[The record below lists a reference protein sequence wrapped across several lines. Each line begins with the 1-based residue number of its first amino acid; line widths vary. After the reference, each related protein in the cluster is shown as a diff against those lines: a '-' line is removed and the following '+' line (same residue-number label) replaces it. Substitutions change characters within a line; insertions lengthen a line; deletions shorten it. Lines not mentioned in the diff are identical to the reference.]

1 MTKTSVSVAKKV
13 IVAYVPVL
21 HQGYRTLLE
30 DNPAYHSLYILDND
44 VLDAFRSIQK
54 DLRRL
59 KPHLVRQSLTSWNL
73 LNEIVVANESVL
85 RKLNKPD
92 VTVLMP
98 DEDIS
103 HELAEKIFP
112 LAVVKYAP
120 IFLRWDRQSSNA
132 KDPVQADEEIAEDEL
147 AKTFFAAAEKESQ
160 KSSDIWRRVGAVIA
174 RDGKLLVKAHNQA
187 TPTPHSSWMLGDPRN
202 NFNKGTTTDKTVF
215 IHAEAKLIGKM
226 ARIGEVV
233 DGTDLYVTTFPCP
246 TCAMLIAES
255 GIKRVF
261 FQDGYATLDG
271 LNVLKSAGVKIV
283 RVLRK
288 DAPIK
293 DKTSVPY
300 PEK

>member
-1 MTKTSVSVAKKV
+1 MAKKV
-13 IVAYVPVL
+13 VVAYVPVL

-30 DNPAYHSLYILDND
+30 DNPSFHTLYILSDEI
-44 VLDAFRSIQK
+44 LDTVRSIQK

-59 KPHLVRQSLTSWNL
+59 KPQLVRQSLTSWNL
-73 LNEIVVANESVL
+73 LDEIVVADEAIL
-85 RKLNKPD
+85 KKLNKPD
-92 VTVLMP
+92 VTVLLP

-103 HELAEKIFP
+103 YEVVEKFFP
-112 LAVVKYAP
+112 LANVEYAP
-120 IFLRWDRQSSNA
+120 VFLRWDRRSSNA
-132 KDPVQADEEIAEDEL
+132 EDPVYADEEIAEDEL
-147 AKTFFAAAEKESQ
+147 TKRFFDVADAESQ

-174 RDGKLLVKAHNQA
+174 RDGKLLISTHNQA
-187 TPTPHSSWMLGDPRN
+187 TPTPHSSWMYGDPRN
-202 NFNKGTTTDKTVF
+202 NFNKGVTTDKTVF

-255 GIKRVF
+255 GVKRVF
-261 FQDGYATLDG
+261 FNEGYATLDG
-271 LNVLKSAGVKIV
+271 LNVLKAAGVKII
-283 RVLRK
+283 RVQRTTVTVQ
-288 DAPIK
+288 

>member
-1 MTKTSVSVAKKV
+1 M
-13 IVAYVPVL
+13 
-21 HQGYRTLLE
+21 LE
-30 DNPAYHSLYILDND
+30 DNPSFHSLYILGDEI
-44 VLDAFRSIQK
+44 LDAFRSIQK

-59 KPHLVRQSLTSWNL
+59 KPQLVRQSLTSWNL
-73 LNEIVVANESVL
+73 LDEIIVADESAL

-92 VTVLMP
+92 MTVLLP

-103 HELAEKIFP
+103 HELAKKLFP
-112 LAVVKYAP
+112 LATAEYAP
-120 IFLRWDRQSSNA
+120 IFLRWDRQRSNA
-132 KDPVQADEEIAEDEL
+132 KDPVEADEEIAEDDL
-147 AKTFFAAAEKESQ
+147 SKSFFDAAEKESH

-187 TPTPHSSWMLGDPRN
+187 TPTPHSSWLYGDPRN
-202 NFNKGTTTDKTVF
+202 NYNKGVTTDKTVF
-215 IHAEAKLIGKM
+215 MHAEAKLIGKM
-226 ARIGEVV
+226 ARLGEVV

-261 FQDGYATLDG
+261 FNEGYATLDG
-271 LNVLKSAGVKIV
+271 HRVLKTAGIKIV
-283 RVLRK
+283 RVLRAE
-288 DAPIK
+288 APVK